1 MIKKLG
7 QLTSHHICCDM
18 DRTTNNSKESTC
30 IVDNTV
36 CMELD
41 CDGVG
46 AGEGS
51 GDGGAAVLL
60 VPYKALAIIDLNIMT
75 RPWRFTLESRKRLSG
90 LLGLALPA
98 LRHVRWPSAAATT
111 AVCPS
116 PRAQLLRHANLP
128 RLQPSRSC

>member
-60 VPYKALAIIDLNIMT
+60 VPYKALAIIDLNII
-75 RPWRFTLESRKRLSG
+75 TLQTITVPTNIKTIKCEGKLLSIG
-90 LLGLALPA
+90 
-98 LRHVRWPSAAATT
+98 
-111 AVCPS
+111 
-116 PRAQLLRHANLP
+116 
-128 RLQPSRSC
+128 